1 MKKFLR
7 LLMVLSSLFILAFP
21 VQEVASME
29 VPFSVEPVIPDN
41 QASGVS
47 YFDLA
52 MQSGQE
58 QDLEVILTNSSDQPI
73 EIVVKAHSGVTNA
86 NGVIVYDGSLPTV
99 KSYDSII
106 FDEMVKIEND
116 RVTVPANGEAKAVI
130 HVKAPEDNFDGL
142 ILGGLHFLLEAPE
155 NDENSG
161 VSIQNQYAYVI
172 GVNIREEGNT
182 TKVEADLE
190 VDKIE
195 AEEVYGQPGVVVYLS
210 NLAPAIISNADVLA
224 EIFPANQLDTP
235 VAKREASM
243 FSVAPSLAFNF
254 PIELTEGEELAEGD
268 YVLKISLKSNKYD
281 ILLEEAFSIPAN

>member
-7 LLMVLSSLFILAFP
+7 LLMVLSSLFILGFP

-47 YFDLA
+47 YFDLTL
-52 MQSGQE
+52 QSGQE

-86 NGVIVYDGSLPTV
+86 NGIIVYDGSLPTV

-130 HVKAPEDNFDGL
+130 HVTAPENNFDGL

-190 VDKIE
+190 VEKIE
-195 AEEVYGQPGVVVYLS
+195 AEEVYGQPGVVVYLN

>member
-1 MKKFLR
+1 
-7 LLMVLSSLFILAFP
+7 
-21 VQEVASME
+21 
-29 VPFSVEPVIPDN
+29 
-41 QASGVS
+41 
-47 YFDLA
+47 
-52 MQSGQE
+52 
-58 QDLEVILTNSSDQPI
+58 
-73 EIVVKAHSGVTNA
+73 
-86 NGVIVYDGSLPTV
+86 
-99 KSYDSII
+99 
-106 FDEMVKIEND
+106 
-116 RVTVPANGEAKAVI
+116 
-130 HVKAPEDNFDGL
+130 
-142 ILGGLHFLLEAPE
+142 
-155 NDENSG
+155 
-161 VSIQNQYAYVI
+161 NQYAYVI

-190 VDKIE
+190 VEKIE
-195 AEEVYGQPGVVVYLS
+195 AEEVYGQPGVVVYLN

>member
-1 MKKFLR
+1 MKKTLR

-52 MQSGQE
+52 LQSGQE

-182 TKVEADLE
+182 TEVEADLE
-190 VDKIE
+190 IDKIE
-195 AEEVYGQPGVVVYLS
+195 AEEVYGQPGVVVYLN

-243 FSVAPSLAFNF
+243 FSVAPSLAFNL
-254 PIELTEGEELAEGD
+254 PIELTEGEELAAGD
-268 YVLKISLKSNKYD
+268 YMLKISLKSNKYD
-281 ILLEEAFSIPAN
+281 ILVEEAFSIPVN

>member
-7 LLMVLSSLFILAFP
+7 LLMVLSSLFILGFP

-47 YFDLA
+47 YFDLTL
-52 MQSGQE
+52 QSGQE

-86 NGVIVYDGSLPTV
+86 NGIIVYDGSLPTV

-155 NDENSG
+155 NYENSG

-190 VDKIE
+190 VEKIE
-195 AEEVYGQPGVVVYLS
+195 AEEVYGQPGVVVYLN

>member
-7 LLMVLSSLFILAFP
+7 LLMVLSSLFILGFP

-47 YFDLA
+47 YFDLTL
-52 MQSGQE
+52 QSGQE

-86 NGVIVYDGSLPTV
+86 NGIIVYDGSLPTV

-190 VDKIE
+190 VEKIE
-195 AEEVYGQPGVVVYLS
+195 AEEVYGQPGVVVYLN